1 MDGIIRLHWIYSAV
15 CVDALLQLYK
25 DTPMPAS
32 IGLVVDIET
41 TGLSDRDEII
51 EISLIAFEYDS
62 LSGVILKR
70 LDEYTG
76 LREPSVACDNVAL
89 QAHGISP
96 GMTRGRS
103 LDKKRIFELISIA
116 EIIFSHNVEFDRKF
130 LQKQYADLSN
140 KHWAC
145 TMRQILWD
153 WEGFFGIGLSAIA
166 EHYGIEQGII
176 HRARNDAE
184 VVLKIL
190 EKPNCLGIPHIRQL
204 HERLY
209 RKPFILKFRN
219 RATKRPL
226 KINASSQDDEVLARS
241 TIGDSLKL
249 WTKDGHDFIN
259 AYVRG
264 SIGGKGRALQFVKSA
279 NKTLLTMMS
288 PENRGELVV
297 SRRTESSIE
306 LDVIS

>member
-1 MDGIIRLHWIYSAV
+1 
-15 CVDALLQLYK
+15 
-25 DTPMPAS
+25 MPAS

-62 LSGVILKR
+62 GSGEILRR

-76 LREPSVACDNVAL
+76 LREPSVACATEAL
-89 QAHGISP
+89 QVHGISP
-96 GMTRGRS
+96 GMTRGKS
-103 LDKKRIFELISIA
+103 LNKKKIFELISSA

-130 LQKQYADLSN
+130 LQKQYADLPT

-153 WEGFFGIGLSAIA
+153 SEGFFGIGLSAIA
-166 EHYGIEQGII
+166 EHYGIEQGVV

-190 EKPNCLGIPHIRQL
+190 EKSNCLGIPHIRQL

-209 RKPFILKFRN
+209 RKPFTLKFRN
-219 RATKRPL
+219 YATKRLL
-226 KINASSQDDEVLARS
+226 KINVFSQDDEVLARCD
-241 TIGDSLKL
+241 IGDSLNL
-249 WTKDGHDFIN
+249 WTKEGHDFIN

-264 SIGGKGRALQFVKSA
+264 SIGGNGRALQFVKSA
-279 NKTLLTMMS
+279 NKTLLTLMS
-288 PENRGELVV
+288 PGNRGELVV
-297 SRRTESSIE
+297 SRRTESS
-306 LDVIS
+306 SNWMS